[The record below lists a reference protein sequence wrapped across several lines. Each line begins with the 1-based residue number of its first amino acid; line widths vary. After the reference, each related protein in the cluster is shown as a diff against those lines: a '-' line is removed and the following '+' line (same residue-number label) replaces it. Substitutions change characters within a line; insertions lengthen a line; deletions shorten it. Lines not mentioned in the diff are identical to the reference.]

1 MNSTL
6 GEINHLSKIEN
17 GQITAISDNVVDEI
31 WTQSHSIGVPHG
43 LKIVRTC
50 TKEDFSCGDEFYYVE
65 MKDVDTF
72 TTFANYMDYTE
83 DAIAEEVK
91 ADVVS
96 FMIGDEP
103 EWQTGKRAGGS
114 LRNKERR
121 AYRRMKREI
130 LWAIEDAFYD
140 GSWESYELFA

>member
-17 GQITAISDNVVDEI
+17 GQITAISDHVVDEI

-65 MKDVDTF
+65 MKDVATFNTF
-72 TTFANYMDYTE
+72 TNYMDYTE
-83 DAIAEEVK
+83 DALAEENK

-103 EWQTGKRAGGS
+103 EWQEGKTARV
-114 LRNKERR
+114 ERR
-121 AYRRMKREI
+121 AYRRMKRAI
-130 LWAIEDAFYD
+130 LWAIEDSFYD
-140 GSWESYELFA
+140 GSWESYELFV

>member
-103 EWQTGKRAGGS
+103 DWQINKGGS

>member
-1 MNSTL
+1 MSTHSQ
-6 GEINHLSKIEN
+6 INHLSKLEN
-17 GQITAISDNVVDEI
+17 GDITAISDDAVDDI

-65 MKDVDTF
+65 VKDVDTF

-83 DAIAEEVK
+83 DAIAEENK

-96 FMIGDEP
+96 FMIGDAP
-103 EWQTGKRAGGS
+103 ETEATGREARAQ
-114 LRNKERR
+114 RR
-121 AYRRMKREI
+121 AYRTLKWEI
-130 LWAIEDAFYD
+130 LNAIEDAFYD
-140 GSWESYELFA
+140 GSWESYNLFV